1 SKGYVFNQERRFPYS
16 YTFRDY
22 VIQAF
27 NQDVP
32 FDQFILQQLAADRLP
47 LDSDKHPLAA
57 MGFLTV
63 GRRFMN
69 NIHDI
74 IDDRI
79 DVTTRGLL
87 GLTVTC
93 ARCHDHKFDPIPT
106 KDYYSL
112 YGVFAS
118 SKEPSLLPVIET
130 PRRTKEYLVFEKQ
143 LQEKEQKLQKFFDE
157 KHQELEANFRRRAAD
172 YLLAGHDAHGKPKT
186 EEFMFVTEGG
196 ELNPLGVA
204 RWRKFL
210 EASKK
215 SADPVFGMW
224 HALAALPEKEFRTQA
239 PPAVEKICKA
249 NTTNR
254 LVAQTFAGT
263 TPADLREVAKRYGDL
278 FTATD

>member
-1 SKGYVFNQERRFPYS
+1 
-16 YTFRDY
+16 
-22 VIQAF
+22 
-27 NQDVP
+27 
-32 FDQFILQQLAADRLP
+32 
-47 LDSDKHPLAA
+47 
-57 MGFLTV
+57 
-63 GRRFMN
+63 
-69 NIHDI
+69 
-74 IDDRI
+74 
-79 DVTTRGLL
+79 
-87 GLTVTC
+87 
-93 ARCHDHKFDPIPT
+93 
-106 KDYYSL
+106 
-112 YGVFAS
+112 
-118 SKEPSLLPVIET
+118 
-130 PRRTKEYLVFEKQ
+130 
-143 LQEKEQKLQKFFDE
+143 
-157 KHQELEANFRRRAAD
+157 
-172 YLLAGHDAHGKPKT
+172 LLAGHDAHGKPKT

-278 FTATD
+278 FTATDKAWHASIRKAADAKQPTPKSLPDPAQEELRQFLYSPGKPTCLAMRDTEEF